1 MPFMRRYTPP
11 LLLAALLAG
20 VTLAGCAG
28 APLQEMSDARQALRA
43 AERAGAEKHAPEP
56 LAEARQLVEQARLNM
71 QNREYKAAREDAEKA
86 REKATEA
93 RRLAEAAVAPPT
105 GA

>member
-1 MPFMRRYTPP
+1 MRRYTLP

-20 VTLAGCAG
+20 VTLGGCAG
-28 APLQEMSDARQALRA
+28 APLQEMSDARQAVRA

-71 QNREYKAAREDAEKA
+71 QKGEYKSAREDAEKA

-93 RRLAEAAVAPPT
+93 RRLAMAAATPPAGT
-105 GA
+105 

>member
-1 MPFMRRYTPP
+1 MPLMRRYTLP

-20 VTLAGCAG
+20 VTFAGCAG
-28 APLQEMSDARQALRA
+28 APLQEMSDARQAVRA
-43 AERAGAEKHAPEP
+43 AERAGATKHAPEP
-56 LAEARQLVEQARLNM
+56 LAEARRLVEQARLNM
-71 QNREYKAAREDAEKA
+71 QKGEYKAAREDAEKA

-93 RRLAEAAVAPPT
+93 RRLAEAAVAPAT

>member
-1 MPFMRRYTPP
+1 MPLMRRYTLP

-20 VTLAGCAG
+20 VTFAGCAG
-28 APLQEMSDARQALRA
+28 APLQEMSDARQAVRA
-43 AERAGAEKHAPEP
+43 AERAGAAKHAPEP
-56 LAEARQLVEQARLNM
+56 LAEARRLVEQARLNM
-71 QNREYKAAREDAEKA
+71 QKGEYKAAREDAEKA

>member
-1 MPFMRRYTPP
+1 MRRYTLP
-11 LLLAALLAG
+11 LLLAALLGGA
-20 VTLAGCAG
+20 TLAGCAG
-28 APLQEMSDARQALRA
+28 APLQEMSDARQAVRA
-43 AERAGAEKHAPEP
+43 AERAGAAKHAPEP

-71 QNREYKAAREDAEKA
+71 QKGEYKAAREDAEKA

-93 RRLAEAAVAPPT
+93 RRLAEAAVAPPA

>member
-1 MPFMRRYTPP
+1 MRRYILP

-20 VTLAGCAG
+20 ATLAGCAG
-28 APLQEMSDARQALRA
+28 APLQEMSDARQAVRA

-71 QNREYKAAREDAEKA
+71 QKGEYKAAREDAERA
-86 REKATEA
+86 RDKATEA
-93 RRLAEAAVAPPT
+93 RRLAEAAVAPPA